1 MKIQV
6 EISTLSECLRIV
18 CPKCRFIWRELYI
31 SPQAL
36 FFCPTGDPDIDPN
49 TSFEEYARQR
59 KELDSYA
66 CPECGTKVDPW
77 GRLITSRDSADTLSA
92 AIEDRN

>member
-1 MKIQV
+1 MCIADD
-6 EISTLSECLRIV
+6 LRII
-18 CPKCRFIWRELYI
+18 CPKCRFVWRDLYI
-31 SPQAL
+31 SPQSL

-77 GRLITSRDSADTLSA
+77 GRLITGRDSTGSSSVLTQERSS
-92 AIEDRN
+92 ES

>member
-1 MKIQV
+1 MCIADD
-6 EISTLSECLRIV
+6 LRIV

-49 TSFEEYARQR
+49 TSFEEYAWQR

-77 GRLITSRDSADTLSA
+77 GRLIGSHASTGSSSVLAQEGSP
-92 AIEDRN
+92 EP